1 VGLEPDPDRDGFA
14 VMRDALDRLAA
25 GTGPVEAE
33 AALGD
38 LLAGAVVAARARGV
52 DAESSL
58 RGWSGRFR
66 DRFVRMEELATAQGL
81 ELTATDAAG
90 SRRLWDESGAA

>member
-1 VGLEPDPDRDGFA
+1 
-14 VMRDALDRLAA
+14 MRDALDRLAA

-58 RGWSGRFR
+58 RGWAGRFR
-66 DRFVRMEELATAQGL
+66 DRFVRMEQLAAAQGL
-81 ELTATDAAG
+81 ELRAADAPG
-90 SRRLWDESGAA
+90 SRRMWDDAGEA

>member
-1 VGLEPDPDRDGFA
+1 MRGALE
-14 VMRDALDRLAA
+14 RLAA
-25 GTGPVEAE
+25 GGGPVEAE

-66 DRFVRMEELATAQGL
+66 DRFVRMEQLAADAGL
-81 ELTATDAAG
+81 ELTAADAAG
-90 SRRLWDESGAA
+90 SRLLWDDAKENR